1 MHNDSVE
8 TLLARH
14 YGSTAP
20 APAGLEQRLSAA
32 LHQEAHEIVEQQQM
46 AERLR
51 AWRVNRRRAVKL
63 VALGSAS
70 LGAIGFGLELAEAIL
85 IGQEATQTA
94 TP

>member
-1 MHNDSVE
+1 MHNDSVD

-20 APAGLEQRLSAA
+20 TPAGLEQRLSVA
-32 LHQEAHEIVEQQQM
+32 LRQQAEEIVEQRRVTNQ
-46 AERLR
+46 LR
-51 AWRVNRRRAVKL
+51 AWRVGRRRAVKL

-70 LGAIGFGLELAEAIL
+70 LGVLGLGLELAEAVL
-85 IGQEATQTA
+85 VGQEATQTA

>member
-20 APAGLEQRLSAA
+20 TPAGLEQRLSAA
-32 LHQEAHEIVEQQQM
+32 LHQEVHAIAEQQQV

-63 VALGSAS
+63 VALGSAG
-70 LGAIGFGLELAEAIL
+70 LGAIGFGLELAEAVL
-85 IGQEATQTA
+85 IGQEAAQTA

>member
-1 MHNDSVE
+1 MHNDSIE

-14 YGSTAP
+14 YGSTASMP
-20 APAGLEQRLSAA
+20 TGLEQRLSAA
-32 LHQEAHEIVEQQQM
+32 LRQRANELTEQQRM
-46 AERLR
+46 ASELR
-51 AWRVNRRRAVKL
+51 AWRVGRRRAVKL

-70 LGAIGFGLELAEAIL
+70 LGALGLGLELVETIL

>member
-20 APAGLEQRLSAA
+20 APTGLEQRLSAA
-32 LHQEAHEIVEQQQM
+32 LHQEVHAIAEQQQV

-63 VALGSAS
+63 VALGSAG

-85 IGQEATQTA
+85 IGQEAAQTA

>member
-14 YGSTAP
+14 YGSTAA
-20 APAGLEQRLSAA
+20 APAGLEQRLNAA
-32 LHQEAHEIVEQQQM
+32 LHQEAHGIVEQQQV

-70 LGAIGFGLELAEAIL
+70 LGALGFGLELVEAVL
-85 IGQEATQTA
+85 VGQEAVQTA

>member
-20 APAGLEQRLSAA
+20 APTGLEQRLNAA
-32 LHQEAHEIVEQQQM
+32 LHQEVYDLAEQQHM
-46 AERLR
+46 AAQLR
-51 AWRVNRRRAVKL
+51 AWRLGRRRAVKL
-63 VALGSAS
+63 VALGSAG
-70 LGAIGFGLELAEAIL
+70 LGALGLGLELVEAVL
-85 IGQEATQTA
+85 IGQEATQAA